1 MQDVVLQPV
10 EFVALINQ
18 TLEFALPYAVVEGE
32 VSNFRTSKNRWVYF
46 DLKDEQASVK
56 CFGTVYQL
64 PGPIEDGM
72 LMKVSGNARLHPQF
86 GFSLNMQSMMPS
98 GEGSIKKAA
107 ALLEAKLQ
115 KEGLFDPT
123 RKRRLPYPP
132 DKIGLITSGE
142 SAAFTDF
149 IKILNARWQGIEVLH
164 KDVQVQGEAAPGQI
178 VQAIEY
184 FNSHADN
191 LEALVVI
198 RGGGS
203 ADDLAAF
210 STEQVTRAIAA
221 SRIPTLVA
229 IGHEV
234 DTCLAELAADVRAS
248 TPSNAAELL
257 VPDKQEQLNR
267 LSNIESHLKSLLKNL
282 VTEHE
287 TNIVQATKD
296 LNQTL
301 QTTVTIHE
309 SHLKRLS
316 ELLLAYNPNNVLK
329 RGYAVVRKSGKA
341 LTNPKHIAL
350 DEVVD
355 VQLAQGSF
363 VAKRIKE

>member
-32 VSNFRTSKNRWVYF
+32 VSNFRISKNRWVYF

-123 RKRRLPYPP
+123 HKRRLPYPP

-142 SAAFTDF
+142 SAAFADF
-149 IKILNARWQGIEVLH
+149 IKILNARWQSCVP
-164 KDVQVQGEAAPGQI
+164 QQPG
-178 VQAIEY
+178 
-184 FNSHADN
+184 S
-191 LEALVVI
+191 LAL
-198 RGGGS
+198 
-203 ADDLAAF
+203 
-210 STEQVTRAIAA
+210 
-221 SRIPTLVA
+221 
-229 IGHEV
+229 
-234 DTCLAELAADVRAS
+234 
-248 TPSNAAELL
+248 
-257 VPDKQEQLNR
+257 
-267 LSNIESHLKSLLKNL
+267 
-282 VTEHE
+282 
-287 TNIVQATKD
+287 
-296 LNQTL
+296 
-301 QTTVTIHE
+301 
-309 SHLKRLS
+309 
-316 ELLLAYNPNNVLK
+316 Y
-329 RGYAVVRKSGKA
+329 
-341 LTNPKHIAL
+341 
-350 DEVVD
+350 
-355 VQLAQGSF
+355 
-363 VAKRIKE
+363 